1 MRATMSGYPR
11 QAIVVGRLL
20 AICSAATTLLAQG
33 ASTDPCAH
41 PGRRFVETA
50 VTVGSDTDGLAG
62 ALTRPCGPGPFPA
75 VVIVGGSGPTD
86 RNGTSSEPGARA
98 ATPYRDLAR
107 GLAARGVVVLRY
119 DKRTYDHPQEFPAT
133 SEYTVDEE
141 YLRDAATAITL
152 LQYRPEVDPGRVFV
166 VGHSE
171 GGTVAPRIA
180 LGTSVAGVVLLAA
193 DVEPLQDAMLR
204 QVTYLANV
212 DGTVSPCEQTAV
224 DEAASTAACA
234 RSLSSSTTDACSGL
248 PRSYWLDLAAHD
260 LAADAH
266 ALSQP
271 ILVLQGGRD
280 YQVIPSRNFD
290 VLRQRLADRPGDRFI
305 LYPRLDH
312 DFTPGSCPP
321 RPEDLVGRVAGKV
334 VRDIARFVHDPQAAV
349 RGAARAPGAACFSKR
364 KCTSAFSPHCT
375 CTTRIGA
382 HDSQLVPAG
391 VDNDPAGL
399 RRSVP
404 RTVQRARHRRTYPGG

>member
-1 MRATMSGYPR
+1 MRA
-11 QAIVVGRLL
+11 
-20 AICSAATTLLAQG
+20 
-33 ASTDPCAH
+33 

-75 VVIVGGSGPTD
+75 AVIVGGSGPTD

-152 LQYRPEVDPGRVFV
+152 LQHRPEVDPGRVFV

-193 DVEPLQDAMLR
+193 AVEPLQDAMLR

-349 RGAARAPGAACFSKR
+349 RGAARAPDAACFSKR
-364 KCTSAFSPHCT
+364 KCTSAFGPHCT
-375 CTTRIGA
+375 CTTSGSA
-382 HDSQLVPAG
+382 PA
-391 VDNDPAGL
+391 
-399 RRSVP
+399 
-404 RTVQRARHRRTYPGG
+404 TVAPTYPGG